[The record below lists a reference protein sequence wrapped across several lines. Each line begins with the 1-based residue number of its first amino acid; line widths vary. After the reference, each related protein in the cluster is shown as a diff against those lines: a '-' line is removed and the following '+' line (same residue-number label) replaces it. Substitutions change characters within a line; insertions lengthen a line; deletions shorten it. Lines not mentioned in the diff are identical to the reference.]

1 MFVFFSKLTLCYTQG
16 CVYRADLWNE
26 TNITRIKLMGTP
38 HLKFDLT
45 ATPYETFFKNCTEEP
60 VDLDSNRCDYVASGK
75 SWRSKGIFS
84 TWYIL
89 LAGVAIVL
97 LIAGLLFIFKTI
109 KGRSMKNKKTKSSA
123 LTKAKVMKNGKGT
136 TKSQS
141 LNSTGKSTFKQVS
154 KPSKSATV

>member
-1 MFVFFSKLTLCYTQG
+1 
-16 CVYRADLWNE
+16 
-26 TNITRIKLMGTP
+26 MGTP

-84 TWYIL
+84 TWHIL

-97 LIAGLLFIFKTI
+97 LIAGLLFAFKTI
-109 KGRSMKNKKTKSSA
+109 KDRSKMNKKTKSSA
-123 LTKAKVMKNGKGT
+123 LVKAKVMKNGKGT

-154 KPSKSATV
+154 KLSKSATV